1 MSKVVTF
8 SVFIIEVIMWET
20 IFALGLESL
29 KLIFLKKYPVM
40 MKSMIYIIN
49 LQVITMINIKR
60 KKN

>member
-8 SVFIIEVIMWET
+8 SAFIIEVIMWET
-20 IFALGLESL
+20 TFALGLENL
-29 KLIFLKKYPVM
+29 KLIFLKKFQVM

-49 LQVITMINIKR
+49 LQVITMMNIKR

>member
-29 KLIFLKKYPVM
+29 KLIFFKKCPVM

-49 LQVITMINIKR
+49 LQVITMIYIKR

>member
-8 SVFIIEVIMWET
+8 SAFIIEVIMWKT
-20 IFALGLESL
+20 IFALGLENL
-29 KLIFLKKYPVM
+29 KLIFLKKCPVM

-60 KKN
+60 NKN